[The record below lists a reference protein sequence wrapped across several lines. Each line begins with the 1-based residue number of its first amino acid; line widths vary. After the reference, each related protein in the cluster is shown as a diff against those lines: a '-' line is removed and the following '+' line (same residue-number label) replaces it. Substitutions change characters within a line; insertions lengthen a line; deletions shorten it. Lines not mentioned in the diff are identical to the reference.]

1 MPFRLKLRTTNDGID
16 IKIYEGCTIFSVQ
29 RRHLF
34 GGIMQKL
41 KRFPCS
47 FKSWIL
53 GITLALLSSL
63 PMVGAAD
70 DLFVD
75 LIDSEIK
82 ISFMGPRSND
92 GVLGVDLATRKLSVG
107 DADPSQGQS
116 WIIRPQAEGLYR
128 VHNAALGEDYALT
141 AAGYNQRL
149 TIAAT
154 NSEKWQ
160 LWAFRSSSEG
170 YELMNAGTEPTQ
182 SILYDPDHHPIPVLR
197 DVGPCCNGYQ
207 TWKLF
212 NPAWSPKKLAD
223 WSKPISDPPQFF
235 FADDVDETARE
246 GMVEA
251 MRVATEAW
259 GNYGPLEY
267 WVQGAD
273 AEAGKDLV
281 QRFCE
286 RRVALKNQRMKQCM
300 DRELRGE
307 HSLLSYQVLGA
318 TALETQEP
326 RGSAGRNGS
335 AEWGLHRFA
344 SSMPW
349 GMLAEPRFGVS
360 GDDEQKVIFHEY
372 FHAVQHAQIHPE
384 IKWEERDQLLGPVW
398 FVEGGAEF
406 MAMTFHAKAQ
416 ANGSLRIWQ
425 NGSGDRTYKAYRK
438 SMGRKFRYA
447 VEAHRQH
454 DCIAEMTQI
463 SYDSPCRDFFY
474 DGGSWAIA
482 LLVSRHGEN
491 VLLDTFYP
499 KLSDMSW
506 NEAFEASFDQT
517 PEAFY
522 QDFEALLNGK
532 VRTAIDILPEIE

>member
-1 MPFRLKLRTTNDGID
+1 M
-16 IKIYEGCTIFSVQ
+16 
-29 RRHLF
+29 
-34 GGIMQKL
+34 
-41 KRFPCS
+41 
-47 FKSWIL
+47 
-53 GITLALLSSL
+53 LALWSSL
-63 PMVGAAD
+63 PIASTAD

-75 LIDSEIK
+75 LTDSEIT
-82 ISFMGPRSND
+82 ISFMGPRSD
-92 GVLGVDLATRKLSVG
+92 EGVLGVDLATQKLTVG
-107 DADPSQGQS
+107 DADTYSAQG
-116 WIIRPQAEGLYR
+116 WIIRPQLDGLYR
-128 VHNAALGEDYALT
+128 IHNVALGEDYALT
-141 AAGYNQRL
+141 ATGYNQRL
-149 TIAAT
+149 TIAAS
-154 NSEKWQ
+154 NSEDWQ
-160 LWAFRSSSEG
+160 LWSFRSSSEG
-170 YELMNAGTEPTQ
+170 YELMNGGTDATQ
-182 SILYDPDHHPIPVLR
+182 SILYDPEQNPIPVLR

-212 NPAWSPKKLAD
+212 NPAWSPKKPAD
-223 WSKPISDPPQFF
+223 WSKPITAPPMFF
-235 FADDVDETARE
+235 FANDVDESARK

-251 MRVATEAW
+251 MQVATEAW
-259 GNYGPLEY
+259 GNFGPLEY

-281 QRFCE
+281 HRFCE
-286 RRVALKNQRMKQCM
+286 RRVELKNQRLKQCL
-300 DRELRGE
+300 DREMRGD

-318 TALETQEP
+318 KALETQEP

-349 GMLAEPRFGVS
+349 GMLEEPRFGVS

-438 SMGRKFRYA
+438 SMRRKFRDA
-447 VEAHRQH
+447 VEAHRKY
-454 DCIAEMTQI
+454 DCIPEMTKV
-463 SYDSPCRDFFY
+463 SYDSPCREFFY

-482 LLVSRHGEN
+482 LLVSRHGEK

-499 KLSDMSW
+499 KLSEMSW

-522 QDFEALLNGK
+522 EDFEELLNSK
-532 VRTAIDILPEIE
+532 VSEVLDILPEIE

>member
-1 MPFRLKLRTTNDGID
+1 MQGFKRSLQWFYSGLM
-16 IKIYEGCTIFSVQ
+16 SVM
-29 RRHLF
+29 F
-34 GGIMQKL
+34 T
-41 KRFPCS
+41 
-47 FKSWIL
+47 L
-53 GITLALLSSL
+53 GLGLPLA
-63 PMVGAAD
+63 GAAD

-75 LIDSEIK
+75 LVDSEIT

-92 GVLGVDLATRKLSVG
+92 GALGVDLSTGKLTVG
-107 DADPSQGQS
+107 DSEASKAQS
-116 WIIRPQAEGLYR
+116 WIIRPQPDGQYR
-128 VHNAALGEDYALT
+128 IHNAALGEGYAL
-141 AAGYNQRL
+141 AAKGRNQQL
-149 TIAAT
+149 TLAAT
-154 NSEKWQ
+154 NSEDWQ
-160 LWAFRSSSEG
+160 LWSFRFSSEG
-170 YELMNAGTEPTQ
+170 YELMNGGTDGEQ
-182 SILYDPDHHPIPVLR
+182 SVLYDPQHHPVPKLH

-207 TWKLF
+207 SWKLV
-212 NPAWSPKKLAD
+212 NPAWTPKALAD
-223 WSKPISDPPQFF
+223 WSTPITDPPLFF

-251 MRVATEAW
+251 MRVATEVW

-273 AEAGKDLV
+273 LQAGEDLV

-286 RRVALKNQRMKQCM
+286 RRVALKNQRMKQCL
-300 DRELRGE
+300 DREKSGD
-307 HSLLSYQVLGA
+307 HGLLSYQALGA
-318 TALETQEP
+318 EALATQEP

-349 GMLAEPRFGVS
+349 GMLDEPRFGVS

-372 FHAVQHAQIHPE
+372 FHAVQHAQVHPE

-416 ANGSLRIWQ
+416 ADGSLRVWE

-454 DCIAEMTQI
+454 DCIAEMTKV

-474 DGGSWAIA
+474 DGGTWAIA

-499 KLSDMSW
+499 KLKDMSW
-506 NEAFEASFDQT
+506 ADAFEASFNQT
-517 PEAFY
+517 PEEFY
-522 QDFEALLNGK
+522 EDVEALLSGK
-532 VRTAIDILPEIE
+532 VRDALTLLPEIE